1 MIVLAFDTALGA
13 CSAGLWR
20 DGTVLTQESV
30 VMAQGQAEA
39 LMPMIER
46 VMTAAELTYAE
57 LDRIAVS
64 VGPGS
69 FTGLRVG
76 IATARGLAMA
86 ANKPAIGITTT
97 HALADMV
104 PAHERQHRRVLTV
117 IDSKRGDVFAQLF
130 DTHGAAHG
138 EIVNVAYEV
147 LPAMCGDGA
156 LIVVGDA
163 AERTIAVLGAH
174 AARSSTP
181 NVCSIE
187 SLARLA
193 STRSPDPAGPLP
205 VYARAPDV
213 TLRPDGG
220 MLRP

>member
-13 CSAGLWR
+13 CSAGLWC
-20 DGTVLTQESV
+20 DGTVLAHESV

-39 LMPMIER
+39 LMSMIER
-46 VMTAAELTYAE
+46 VMSAAGLTYAG

-86 ANKPAIGITTT
+86 ADKPAIGITTT
-97 HALADMV
+97 HALADCV
-104 PAHERQHRRVLTV
+104 PAHERQGRRVMAV

-130 DTHGAAHG
+130 DTNGAVLS
-138 EIVNVAYEV
+138 EIVNVAYET

-156 LIVVGDA
+156 LIAVGDA
-163 AERTIAVLGAH
+163 TERAVAVLGSRAM
-174 AARSSTP
+174 RSSVS

-193 STRSPDPAGPLP
+193 SARNPDAAGPLP

-213 TLRPDGG
+213 TLRADGG